1 MTRECFL
8 KTLFKNTLISLND
21 NISGVF
27 TGILY
32 KYGGISSAYTLR
44 EESEGG

>member
-1 MTRECFL
+1 MTRESFP
-8 KTLFKNTLISLND
+8 KTLFKNTLISLNH

-32 KYGGISSAYTLR
+32 KYGDTSSAYTLR